1 MHVYGERSIY
11 CERIAPGETEQTC
24 REVGARAVFEKKIQD
39 EDAWKLYK
47 RAYKKYYARYLK
59 GRMEKGEFKIWA
71 EDAAAERDTTIKRL
85 ELTPDEAARALII
98 GRLKEKLNDR

>member
-1 MHVYGERSIY
+1 
-11 CERIAPGETEQTC
+11 
-24 REVGARAVFEKKIQD
+24 
-39 EDAWKLYK
+39 
-47 RAYKKYYARYLK
+47 
-59 GRMEKGEFKIWA
+59 MEKGEFKTWA